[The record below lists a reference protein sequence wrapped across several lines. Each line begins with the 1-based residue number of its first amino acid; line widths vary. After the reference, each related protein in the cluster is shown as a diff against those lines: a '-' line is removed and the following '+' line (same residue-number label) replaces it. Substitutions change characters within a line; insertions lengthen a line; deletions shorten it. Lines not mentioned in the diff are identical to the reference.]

1 MFSSCWHMNKTDRCT
16 MWKQRGL
23 IFPVQWVHVSETL
36 HILCHFFGC
45 YRHFILQQITRSGT
59 RLRLDCRKFNV
70 FAECLRCKNFLF
82 YLNAVFKYTLWKLSF
97 FFPPAYALSQ
107 CPLSAYIYS
116 NEVMFGKTIHN
127 CQTWSC
133 VLVKQYFNP
142 LTENK
147 QMPL

>member
-1 MFSSCWHMNKTDRCT
+1 MFSSCWHMNKTDRC

-45 YRHFILQQITRSGT
+45 YGHFILQQITRSGT

>member
-1 MFSSCWHMNKTDRCT
+1 MQSSNIH
-16 MWKQRGL
+16 
-23 IFPVQWVHVSETL
+23 
-36 HILCHFFGC
+36 
-45 YRHFILQQITRSGT
+45 SG
-59 RLRLDCRKFNV
+59 NSV
-70 FAECLRCKNFLF
+70 
-82 YLNAVFKYTLWKLSF
+82 F